1 MALQM
6 LLLALLPAT
15 AAGCNVTA
23 GLAYPDSHS
32 SGASVM
38 GKFAGGAD
46 GCCAHC
52 SSLPSC
58 AAFTWRENGDASKD
72 CIVHPTDV
80 RSNDKSRRV
89 A

>member
-1 MALQM
+1 MEATGGGLSKSSMALQM

-46 GCCAHC
+46 GCT
-52 SSLPSC
+52 LPS
-58 AAFTWRENGDASKD
+58 
-72 CIVHPTDV
+72 
-80 RSNDKSRRV
+80 
-89 A
+89 